1 MSEYGYDADQ
11 PGGVEQ
17 QSAPED
23 TTEYTVIIDIGES
36 TTKVGLAG
44 MIRLYFHDRGKRR
57 QKPNARRS
65 GVVKEYIAADAA
77 IMRGVMKIEYRFQE
91 RRLQLGDTRN
101 SKSYIFYFLCFPSSI
116 AM

>member
-44 MIRLYFHDRGKRR
+44 DDPVIFPTIVGKPKYKNLRR
-57 QKPNARRS
+57 PANS
-65 GVVKEYIAADAA
+65 GCC
-77 IMRGVMKIEYRFQE
+77 
-91 RRLQLGDTRN
+91 
-101 SKSYIFYFLCFPSSI
+101 KSYARYIDTNRLETNIPFEPPVYKGKSYLACQFSKATGFLGHQ
-116 AM
+116 

>member
-44 MIRLYFHDRGKRR
+44 DDPVIFPTIVGKPKYKNLM
-57 QKPNARRS
+57 QDVA
-65 GVVKEYIAADAA
+65 GVVKGCGNDAIICGCYEDRISDFKSA
-77 IMRGVMKIEYRFQE
+77 CQLKISQF
-91 RRLQLGDTRN
+91 
-101 SKSYIFYFLCFPSSI
+101 
-116 AM
+116 